1 MIFMDTRYPYQL
13 PALPYAYEALVPIL
27 GGDTLR
33 FHHDKHFQTY
43 VDNLNKAL
51 ADCADC
57 QSKTLEELLASLD
70 DLPEDR
76 RAPVC
81 NNAGGV
87 YNHALYFECLSPNG
101 GGAPSGELAQAMER
115 AFGPYESFK
124 KGMKEAALA
133 VFGSGYAFLVT
144 DRKGTVAIMQTA
156 NQNCPISEG
165 YWPLLCVDVWE
176 HAYYLDYQNRRAE
189 YLDKWFDAIDWS
201 KVAERYK
208 NRR

>member
-1 MIFMDTRYPYQL
+1 MDTRYPYQL
-13 PALPYAYEALVPIL
+13 PDLPYGYEALTPIL
-27 GGDTLR
+27 GGNTLH

-51 ADCADC
+51 ADCTDC

-70 DLPEDR
+70 DLPEHR

-87 YNHALYFECLSPNG
+87 YNHTLYFECLSPTG
-101 GGAPSGELAQAMER
+101 GGAPDGALAQAMER
-115 AFGPYESFK
+115 AFGSYESFK

-144 DRKGTVAIMQTA
+144 DQTGTVSIMQTA

-176 HAYYLDYQNRRAE
+176 HAYYLDYQNRRPD
-189 YLDKWFDAIDWS
+189 YLDKWFDAIDWD
-201 KVAERYK
+201 KAAERYK
-208 NRR
+208 HRR